1 MSDVLFRYL
10 LTARERERSA
20 LRRLFLADD
29 PLLEAGVEE
38 LVETAAARVE
48 VTSQHEEVRLES
60 VTVPA
65 SRRRSVRFY
74 EAAQPKPPREGHFE
88 RRTDKFPLSD
98 TLSVYSCTTCGGS
111 GKITCGRCLG
121 SGRARCASCG
131 GSGRRKDARGRS
143 SWCGSCGGGGGR
155 TCGSCGGSGKVT
167 CGACRG
173 EGRLASWDAEV
184 YIWSIEQRTHDVLP
198 PPAKKSRVKKAFHR
212 WLETAET
219 APEHA
224 GELVT
229 SFEPTTVGD
238 HLGFETAETRSVA
251 TRADRHRRRL
261 EDEARTARGRY
272 LFHRTDRRIAPV
284 GYVIVR
290 LAGRARHYW
299 LVGRGAQAEEVTPRG
314 RPDGVKCLGWLGLG
328 SGGAMSYESV
338 NMAWEQT
345 VPLVEA
351 MVQAPSLSLAGGAA
365 GSWTLTLIAGHRVR
379 SRKPPVPAVGLI
391 TTDGRQTTF
400 LTCLAYLGS
409 YVGHLEVLDRAYDFQ
424 SRRLLGGAGSHRQ
437 SESLG
442 IELAGGRRIRLVEVA
457 NPHGLSAELLTL
469 MARALDA
476 VLILEQPDQTA
487 ADLSAR
493 LAAVDPAPRIGTLAV
508 DDRQRLD
515 DPGAAL
521 SLEAV
526 RRAFVEDIGAEV
538 DWRALFDRMWRPLDD
553 LLEPSTTGR

>member
-10 LTARERERSA
+10 LTARERERST

-38 LVETAAARVE
+38 LVETAVARVE
-48 VTSQHEEVRLES
+48 VTSQHEEVRMES

-74 EAAQPKPPREGHFE
+74 ETAQPNPPREGHFE
-88 RRTDKFPLSD
+88 RRTDKFPLSG
-98 TLSVYSCTTCGGS
+98 TLSVYTCTTCGGS

-131 GSGRRKDARGRS
+131 GSGRRKDAEGRS
-143 SWCGSCGGGGGR
+143 SWCGSGGGGGGR
-155 TCGSCGGSGKVT
+155 TCGSGGGSGKVT

-184 YIWSIEQRTHDVLP
+184 YIWSIEKRAHDELP
-198 PPAKKSRVKKAFHR
+198 SPAEESRVKKAFHR
-212 WLETAET
+212 WLETAKT
-219 APEHA
+219 AQEHV
-224 GELVT
+224 GELVA
-229 SFEPTTVGD
+229 SFEPAAVAD
-238 HLGFETAETRSVA
+238 HLGFETAEARSVA

-290 LAGRARHYW
+290 LAGRARLYW

-314 RPDGVKCLGWLGLG
+314 RPDGVKCLGWLGFG
-328 SGGAMSYESV
+328 SGSATAYESV
-338 NMAWEQT
+338 AVAWEQT

-351 MVQAPSLSLAGGAA
+351 LVQAPSLSLAGGAA
-365 GSWTLTLIAGHRVR
+365 ASWTLTLIGAHRVR

-391 TTDGRQTTF
+391 TTDGRPTTF

-442 IELAGGRRIRLVEVA
+442 IELADGRRIRLVEVA

-493 LAAVDPAPRIGTLAV
+493 IGAVEPAPRIGTLAI
-508 DDRQRLD
+508 DDRQELGD
-515 DPGAAL
+515 AGASL
-521 SLEAV
+521 SLEAI
-526 RRAFVEDIGAEV
+526 RRAFVEDLGRDVE
-538 DWRALFDRMWRPLDD
+538 WQALLERMWRPLDD
-553 LLEPSTTGR
+553 LLEAPATSS